1 MQDYLFNYL
10 QNLQGSGAKVVGVG
24 AFWGK
29 LNGAATDLSS
39 NLTKFGMLAAVTG
52 LVIARFILLVWTKC
66 GPTREIN
73 DEMDSNWDCD
83 HSSNIFNCG
92 LCNKSIFRRR
102 ILSSN

>member
-29 LNGAATDLSS
+29 LIGAATDLSS

-52 LVIARFILLVWTKC
+52 LVIAGLFFLFGQNAAQQGKSMMKWILIGIAIIAAASLIAAYVTSLFS
-66 GPTREIN
+66 GGG
-73 DEMDSNWDCD
+73 
-83 HSSNIFNCG
+83 F
-92 LCNKSIFRRR
+92 
-102 ILSSN
+102 